1 MTIDPYDNTT
11 WPPISDERGDG
22 RDPYGVHKK
31 YCAAAT
37 EQVAVV
43 LVTHGLWGQEP
54 WVQFVTREFPGIQL
68 DAAAKPG
75 RLRPPPRRPLAH
87 SVAVLY
93 LARVLCYYMSELECH
108 YWLRL
113 SIWYS

>member
-11 WPPISDERGDG
+11 WPPFSDERGDG

-31 YCAAAT
+31 YCAAAPS
-37 EQVAVV
+37 V
-43 LVTHGLWGQEP
+43 GS
-54 WVQFVTREFPGIQL
+54 F
-68 DAAAKPG
+68 
-75 RLRPPPRRPLAH
+75 

-93 LARVLCYYMSELECH
+93 LARVLCYYMSELECY